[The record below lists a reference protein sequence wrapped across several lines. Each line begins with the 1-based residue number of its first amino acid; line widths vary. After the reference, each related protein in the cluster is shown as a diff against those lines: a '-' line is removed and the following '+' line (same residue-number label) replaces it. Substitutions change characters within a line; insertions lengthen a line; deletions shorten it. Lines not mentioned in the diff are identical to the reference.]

1 MTAGRDLADNWGMCD
16 QERLR
21 WLTRSAAA
29 GTVFLVLTAVVV
41 SPWQDLRPDPGHSG
55 SWLGQ
60 AAGALVFGYVGAVV
74 ADRTRGR
81 VARVGRLLQLPGLT
95 QAATLATSSYLHRAV
110 HAGWRGVDVVRWL
123 DGWLWVPGVVAVLA
137 VLPLVY
143 PDGRPLP
150 GFSLLTRTGMGL
162 TLVATALVAVEGVPG
177 VGANGAVDV
186 ALAAATAC
194 CAVGGVAALVLRH
207 RRGDARTREQIHW
220 LAGSVLL
227 VVAFEPLQTLLPRPV
242 AAVGLTVLPLLV
254 PVAVGIAVLR
264 HGLYEIDLLLTRTL
278 AYAVLCTVLA
288 GLYLS
293 VVVLVERRVVGAAV
307 QAPALLAAVTVAVLA
322 NPLRTWL
329 QRQVS
334 RWLWGPRAE
343 PHRLLATLTAQL
355 GSSPSVREAPQAVVD
370 TVAAAFRAPYVELLA
385 TPADGPP
392 AVVARTGTGDGDP
405 WVVPVEYGGRP
416 VGSLHVG
423 RAESPDPRDEV
434 ALRHVASAVGPMLDG
449 WLLTTEL
456 QRSRERVVQ
465 AREEER
471 LRLHRDLHDGLGP
484 TLGGLTLG
492 LHAARNVVRTDPA
505 RAESVLERLS
515 ELASEATG
523 EVRVLVDGLR
533 PVALDALGLVGAI
546 RRHTDLGEAGV
557 AVHVHADD
565 VADLPPAVEVAV
577 LRIVLEA
584 VTNVRRHAHASRCEV
599 RLTRDPGGMLTV
611 VVEDDGRGL
620 DGGNGG
626 AAGGVGLESI
636 RARATELGGAVAFGR
651 SPLGGTRILA
661 RIPVASTVPAS

>member
-1 MTAGRDLADNWGMCD
+1 
-16 QERLR
+16 
-21 WLTRSAAA
+21 
-29 GTVFLVLTAVVV
+29 
-41 SPWQDLRPDPGHSG
+41 
-55 SWLGQ
+55 
-60 AAGALVFGYVGAVV
+60 
-74 ADRTRGR
+74 
-81 VARVGRLLQLPGLT
+81 
-95 QAATLATSSYLHRAV
+95 
-110 HAGWRGVDVVRWL
+110 
-123 DGWLWVPGVVAVLA
+123 
-137 VLPLVY
+137 
-143 PDGRPLP
+143 
-150 GFSLLTRTGMGL
+150 
-162 TLVATALVAVEGVPG
+162 
-177 VGANGAVDV
+177 
-186 ALAAATAC
+186 
-194 CAVGGVAALVLRH
+194 
-207 RRGDARTREQIHW
+207 
-220 LAGSVLL
+220 
-227 VVAFEPLQTLLPRPV
+227 
-242 AAVGLTVLPLLV
+242 
-254 PVAVGIAVLR
+254 
-264 HGLYEIDLLLTRTL
+264 
-278 AYAVLCTVLA
+278 
-288 GLYLS
+288 
-293 VVVLVERRVVGAAV
+293 
-307 QAPALLAAVTVAVLA
+307 
-322 NPLRTWL
+322 
-329 QRQVS
+329 
-334 RWLWGPRAE
+334 
-343 PHRLLATLTAQL
+343 
-355 GSSPSVREAPQAVVD
+355 
-370 TVAAAFRAPYVELLA
+370 
-385 TPADGPP
+385 
-392 AVVARTGTGDGDP
+392 
-405 WVVPVEYGGRP
+405 
-416 VGSLHVG
+416 
-423 RAESPDPRDEV
+423 
-434 ALRHVASAVGPMLDG
+434 MLDG